1 MKAIVQGRRARSAMI
16 LAAASAMLGA
26 CTVMPAGPSVM
37 ALPGSSK
44 SVGQYQVDAA
54 ECRQYAD
61 AVIAASGGGT
71 AAAADNSAASTAAAG
86 AVLGAATGAIIG
98 SATGNAGQGA
108 AIGAGTG
115 LLFGAAAGSPYTA
128 MSSWQLQRGYD
139 SAYLQC
145 MYARGNRVPTRS
157 YAGGPSRPVYLDR
170 APPASAAYPPPNT
183 PPPPGVSG
191 GSAPGAST
199 TAPAAGYPPP
209 PNIPASSYP
218 PPNTPPPVGLP
229 PRGS

>member
-1 MKAIVQGRRARSAMI
+1 MKAIVQGCRTLRVTL
-16 LAAASAMLGA
+16 LAASSLMLGA
-26 CTVMPAGPSVM
+26 CTVMPTGPSVM
-37 ALPGSSK
+37 ALPGTGK

-98 SATGNAGQGA
+98 SATGQAGQGA

-145 MYARGNRVPTRS
+145 MYQRGNRVPMPQD
-157 YAGGPSRPVYLDR
+157 YARGPSRPVYLDK
-170 APPASAAYPPPNT
+170 PSASSAYPPPNT
-183 PPPPGVSG
+183 PPPPGV
-191 GSAPGAST
+191 PGAGAPQA
-199 TAPAAGYPPP
+199 APAAGYPPP
-209 PNIPASSYP
+209 PNIPPSSYP
-218 PPNTPPPVGLP
+218 PPDAPPPGGLP
-229 PRGS
+229 PRS

>member
-1 MKAIVQGRRARSAMI
+1 MKAIVQGGRTRCVTF
-16 LAAASAMLGA
+16 LAASSLVLGA
-26 CTVMPAGPSVM
+26 CTVMPTGPSVM
-37 ALPGSSK
+37 ALPGSGK
-44 SVGQYQVDAA
+44 SVGQYQVDAV

-98 SATGNAGQGA
+98 AATGQAGHGA

-115 LLFGAAAGSPYTA
+115 LLFGAAAGSPYIA

-145 MYARGNRVPTRS
+145 MYARGNRVPTRG
-157 YAGGPSRPVYLDR
+157 YASGPSRPVYLDR
-170 APPASAAYPPPNT
+170 VPASAAYPPPNT
-183 PPPPGVSG
+183 PPPPGVPG
-191 GSAPGAST
+191 GSAPGASP

-209 PNIPASSYP
+209 QNIPPSSYP

>member
-1 MKAIVQGRRARSAMI
+1 MRAIVEGRRMRSVTL
-16 LAAASAMLGA
+16 LAASSLMLGA
-26 CTVMPAGPSVM
+26 CTVLPTGPTVM
-37 ALPGSSK
+37 ALPGSGK

-86 AVLGAATGAIIG
+86 AVFGAAAGAIIG

-128 MSSWQLQRGYD
+128 MSSYQLQRGYD

-157 YAGGPSRPVYLDR
+157 YAGGPSRPVYLNN
-170 APPASAAYPPPNT
+170 APASATYPPPNT

-191 GSAPGAST
+191 GTAPGASP
-199 TAPAAGYPPP
+199 TAPAGGYPPP
-209 PNIPASSYP
+209 ANIPPSSYP
-218 PPNTPPPVGLP
+218 PPNTPPPVGYP